1 MNNSVSLHIC
11 PDDKFY
17 QAFIRNQKTHA
28 SDTENEYY
36 VISEEKDL
44 RNDSDDAA
52 VKMLSIFC
60 LKNNIPVIFWKD
72 SMMYRFYTENGFHV
86 FAIEDLDSYPAH
98 VTKDQKEN
106 NIYHNSSIKKL
117 LHLGAAS

>member
-1 MNNSVSLHIC
+1 
-11 PDDKFY
+11 
-17 QAFIRNQKTHA
+17 
-28 SDTENEYY
+28 
-36 VISEEKDL
+36 
-44 RNDSDDAA
+44 
-52 VKMLSIFC
+52 MLSIFC

-106 NIYHNSSIKKL
+106 NIYHNSSIKKIAPPWRCIVKKTAKL
-117 LHLGAAS
+117 TVLVVTKDMLNQSLRLIS